1 MKFSSSV
8 VHSLALQLFLA
19 GLVLAQTS
27 DETGTPFVSV
37 PTQTGLPNSPPG
49 ERPGDSSDAAVPTS
63 TRCFFVCPG
72 SSASISLP
80 TTDSFPDPNRSLQ
93 FPSSPTFSTTSS
105 SASLPASDSPALGP
119 SVTFPASSSS
129 SATSASSNNQN
140 TISASQ
146 LRTQVIIGAI
156 VGLALLGGLA
166 VVVFLLR
173 RRSLRKRRVL
183 TTFALD
189 AEAALPPA
197 PSQKG
202 GGVGYVH
209 PFAVTAQP
217 APSSQKGGGVGYAHP
232 SAVTAQP
239 EKGATPDPELAR
251 KVAELEA
258 QGRRMQEEF
267 AALRRGPTH
276 TQGAKFDVLAARARE
291 SNEEPPSYKQVDWGS
306 V

>member
-8 VHSLALQLFLA
+8 VHSFALQLFLA

-72 SSASISLP
+72 SSASVSLP

-105 SASLPASDSPALGP
+105 SISLPTSDSPTLGP

-129 SATSASSNNQN
+129 SATSASSNNKN
-140 TISASQ
+140 TTSASQ
-146 LRTQVIIGAI
+146 LRTRVIIGAI

-166 VVVFLLR
+166 AVIFLLR
-173 RRSLRKRRVL
+173 RRSLRKRRNV

-189 AEAALPPA
+189 EEAALPPA
-197 PSQKG
+197 LSQKG

-217 APSSQKGGGVGYAHP
+217 EKGG
-232 SAVTAQP
+232 
-239 EKGATPDPELAR
+239 TPDPELAR

-267 AALRRGPTH
+267 AALRRGPHSEAESANATDH
-276 TQGAKFDVLAARARE
+276 AVNHAQRSKFDIFAARARE
-291 SNEEPPSYKQVDWGS
+291 SNEEPPSYKQIDSGS